1 MAQNVVSWMG
11 RPPGEPVDFEGREV
25 DEDTF
30 LEVLDEVVAALDADG
45 VPFVI
50 IGGVAVASYGRN
62 RWTHDLD
69 LFLRDR
75 FDASRA
81 LDVLAER
88 GFAIQETNEHWLYK
102 AIKRGVLVDLLF
114 KAMGDIYLDDEM
126 LERSQVKDFK
136 GRSIRVIPP
145 EDLIVI
151 KAVIHDEET
160 PRHWYDAL
168 SIIAAAEIDWDYLL
182 ARSIRGPR
190 RMLSLLVYAESN
202 DLVVPERVMRS
213 LFSSI
218 YDA

>member
-1 MAQNVVSWMG
+1 MAHNAVSWVG

-25 DEDTF
+25 DEESF
-30 LEVLDEVVAALDADG
+30 LEVLDDAVAALESDD

-50 IGGVAVASYGRN
+50 IGGVAVAVHGRN

-69 LFLRDR
+69 IFLRDR
-75 FDASRA
+75 LDASRA

-88 GFAIQETNEHWLYK
+88 GFAIQETNDHWLYK
-102 AIKRGVLVDLLF
+102 AIKRGVLVDLIF

-126 LERSQVKDFK
+126 LARAAIKEFK

-168 SIIAAAEIDWDYLL
+168 SIVATGEIDWDYLL
-182 ARSIRGPR
+182 ERSIRGPR

-202 DLVVPERVMRS
+202 DLVVPDRVIRS

-218 YDA
+218 YDV

>member
-11 RPPGEPVDFEGREV
+11 RPAGEPVDFEGREV
-25 DEDTF
+25 EEDTF
-30 LEVLDEVVAALDADG
+30 LEVLDEAVAAIEAADI
-45 VPFVI
+45 PYVI
-50 IGGVAVASYGRN
+50 MGGVAVAVHGRN

-69 LFLRDR
+69 IYLRDR
-75 FDASRA
+75 LDASRA

-102 AIKRGVLVDLLF
+102 AIKRGVLVDLIF
-114 KAMGDIYLDDEM
+114 KAKGDIYLDDEM
-126 LERSQVKDFK
+126 LERASVKEFK

-145 EDLIVI
+145 EDLVVI
-151 KAVIHDEET
+151 KAVIHDEQT

-190 RMLSLLVYAESN
+190 RLLSLLVYAESN
-202 DLVVPERVMRS
+202 DLVVPERVIRS